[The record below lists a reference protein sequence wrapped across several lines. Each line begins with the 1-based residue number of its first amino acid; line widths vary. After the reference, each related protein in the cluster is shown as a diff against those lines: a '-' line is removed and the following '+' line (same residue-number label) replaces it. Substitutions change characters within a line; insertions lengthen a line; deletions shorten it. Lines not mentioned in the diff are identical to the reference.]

1 MSRSKWK
8 FKYTKP
14 LKKATASKIWDRDQ
28 ILLSKTLNK
37 TIYVYNGLQFVKV
50 KVENL
55 KLGYKYG
62 EFVYTRKYVKKESFD
77 KQIKK

>member
-14 LKKATASKIWDRDQ
+14 LKKAAKLKIWDRDQ
-28 ILLSKTLNK
+28 VLLNKNLNK
-37 TIYVYNGLQFVKV
+37 TILVYNGSQFIKV
-50 KVENL
+50 KAENS

-62 EFVYTRKYVKKESFD
+62 EFAYTRKHVKKESFD
-77 KQIKK
+77 KQAKK

>member
-14 LKKATASKIWDRDQ
+14 LKKTIKSKVWDRDQ
-28 ILLSKTLNK
+28 ILLNKLLNK
-37 TIYVYNGLQFVKV
+37 TVLVYNGLQFVKV
-50 KVENL
+50 KIESF

-62 EFVYTRKYVKKESFD
+62 EFAYTRKHVKKESFD
-77 KQIKK
+77 RQIKK